1 MKSLFSHAGHTKCML
16 LSLTAELPEKSTDL
30 PQATAPSAHR
40 AARAPKLALFLGR
53 LTGVRPEAGHR
64 EQLGGQK

>member
-16 LSLTAELPEKSTDL
+16 LSLTAELPEKSTDV
-30 PQATAPSAHR
+30 PQATAPSAQG
-40 AARAPKLALFLGR
+40 AARAPKLSLFSGH
-53 LTGVRPEAGHR
+53 LTGVRPEGGHR